1 MNMGCFLTKMLTWKI
16 LCQWEPVT
24 TNRIP
29 SCAFSSHSLTI
40 HDTEEGRFFRRQE
53 IHLLFF
59 FSPSGMK
66 SFHREIFLANC
77 QLIWSLESSYLNST
91 GQFFCQT
98 HLADLHSQW
107 ENHHLQP
114 PLGCCAHFWTFNSSS
129 LWFCLFICT
138 VLNRVCPG
146 GNVRLTDTTQNNCI
160 IGNVTMT
167 AVIKADNKTK
177 AH

>member
-1 MNMGCFLTKMLTWKI
+1 MSVRTCHHKPYSIMC
-16 LCQWEPVT
+16 V
-24 TNRIP
+24 
-29 SCAFSSHSLTI
+29 
-40 HDTEEGRFFRRQE
+40 FFPLSYHPRYRRGKVLQE
-53 IHLLFF
+53 AGDSPIFF
-59 FSPSGMK
+59 FSPSWMK

-146 GNVRLTDTTQNNCI
+146 GNVRLTGTTQNNCI